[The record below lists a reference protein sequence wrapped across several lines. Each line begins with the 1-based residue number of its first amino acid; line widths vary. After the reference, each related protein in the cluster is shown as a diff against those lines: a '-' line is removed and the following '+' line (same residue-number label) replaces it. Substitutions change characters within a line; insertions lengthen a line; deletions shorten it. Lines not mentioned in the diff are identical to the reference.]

1 MKEALGTI
9 QVDNDVIAKVAGSV
23 AIATSGIV
31 GMAMLNIKSG
41 IWEILKRENLTKGV
55 RISRTYEDK
64 IILTFN
70 VIVAYGTNIATV
82 ADNLIENVQYQ
93 VEKFTGMEIEKI
105 NIIVESVRVRD

>member
-23 AIATSGIV
+23 AVATSGIV
-31 GMAMLNIKSG
+31 GMAMLNLKSG
-41 IWEILKRENLTKGV
+41 IWEILKKENLAKGV
-55 RISRTYEDK
+55 RVSKTYENK

-93 VEKFTGMEIEKI
+93 VEKFTGMEVAKI